1 MHPWQEAV
9 PAEDR
14 EIFDRGGFGQRQ
26 DWGTRPAVLVV
37 DVCASFLGPRRPTI
51 EAVSAIATSCG
62 QVGWDTLPA
71 IRRLLNAARAASVP
85 VAYTTPT
92 PTTRTTK
99 KPSNHG
105 EEGLRIP
112 EEVGPQPGE
121 LVIRKPKASG
131 FLDTGLAA
139 RLRSM
144 GVDSL
149 VVCGVS
155 TSGCVR
161 ATAVDGFS
169 HEFTVF
175 VVEECCFDRSKFFH
189 NASLYDLNAKY
200 ATVVRLDETVEYL
213 GALAG
218 QPAGFRKTS

>member
-1 MHPWQEAV
+1 MRPWQTLV

-26 DWGTRPAVLVV
+26 EWGQRPAVIVV
-37 DVCASFLGPRRPTI
+37 DVCASFLGPRKPTV
-51 EAVSAIATSCG
+51 EAVSAVATSCG

-71 IRRLLNAARAASVP
+71 IRRLLDTARAAGIP
-85 VAYTTPT
+85 VLYTTPT

-112 EEVGPQPGE
+112 DEVAPQPGE

-131 FLDTGLAA
+131 FLDTGMAA
-139 RLRSM
+139 YLRKQ

-149 VVCGVS
+149 IVCGVS

-175 VVEECCFDRSKFFH
+175 VVEECCFDRSQFFH
-189 NASLYDLNAKY
+189 NASLYDMNAKY
-200 ATVVRLDETVEYL
+200 ASVVMLDETMAFLTTRAKE
-213 GALAG
+213 AA
-218 QPAGFRKTS
+218 

>member
-1 MHPWQEAV
+1 MRPWQAAV

-26 DWGTRPAVLVV
+26 EWGRHPAVIVV

-51 EAVSAIATSCG
+51 EAVSTIATSCG
-62 QVGWDTLPA
+62 QVGWETLPA
-71 IRRLLNAARAASVP
+71 IRRLLDTARAAKIP
-85 VAYTTPT
+85 VVYTTPT
-92 PTTRTTK
+92 PTTKTTK

-112 EEVGPQPGE
+112 AEVAPQPGE
-121 LVIRKPKASG
+121 LVVRKPKASG
-131 FLDTGLAA
+131 FLDTDLAGY
-139 RLRSM
+139 LREL

-149 VVCGVS
+149 IVCGVS

-175 VVEECCFDRSKFFH
+175 VVEDCCFDRSQFFH
-189 NASLYDLNAKY
+189 NASLYDMNAKY
-200 ATVVRLDETVEYL
+200 STVVILDEAVAFLTARARE
-213 GALAG
+213 AA
-218 QPAGFRKTS
+218 

>member
-1 MHPWQEAV
+1 MRPWQTAV

-26 DWGTRPAVLVV
+26 EWGRRPAVIVV
-37 DVCASFLGPRRPTI
+37 DVCASFLGPRKPTA
-51 EAVSAIATSCG
+51 EAVSAVATSCG
-62 QVGWDTLPA
+62 QVGWDTLPT
-71 IRRLLNAARAASVP
+71 IRRLLDTARAAGLP
-85 VAYTTPT
+85 VIYTTPT

-112 EEVGPQPGE
+112 DEVAPQPGE

-131 FLDTGLAA
+131 FLDTGLATY
-139 RLRSM
+139 LRKQ

-149 VVCGVS
+149 IVCGVS

-175 VVEECCFDRSKFFH
+175 VVEDCCFDRSQFFH
-189 NASLYDLNAKY
+189 NASLYDMNAKY
-200 ATVVRLDETVEYL
+200 ATVVTLEETAAFLTTRARE
-213 GALAG
+213 AA
-218 QPAGFRKTS
+218 